1 LHTGSYAHWAAAGV
15 ALRLAS
21 SPASVTKEAQATIM
35 SQTDI
40 EAAVGQEIQQEHWL
54 LLDDQLKREW
64 TVLDASAGLSADV
77 LTYVS
82 PL

>member
-1 LHTGSYAHWAAAGV
+1 
-15 ALRLAS
+15 
-21 SPASVTKEAQATIM
+21 M

-64 TVLDASAGLSADV
+64 SVLDASAGLSADV

-82 PL
+82 QL